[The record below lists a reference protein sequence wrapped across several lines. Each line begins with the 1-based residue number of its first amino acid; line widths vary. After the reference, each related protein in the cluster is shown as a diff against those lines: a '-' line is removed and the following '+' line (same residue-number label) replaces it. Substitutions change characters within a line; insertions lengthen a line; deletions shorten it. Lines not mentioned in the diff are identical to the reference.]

1 MLQSVGLLGLG
12 VMAIVVGVLMLWAG
26 TPRGPVHK
34 PLMKSTLREELYI
47 FLVLIL
53 VMLGLGLLIQGA
65 INLTA

>member
-1 MLQSVGLLGLG
+1 VLQSVGLLGLG